1 MLISELQNYLNAD
14 LSLRENINL
23 IKILLDQKDIYDKE
37 SLTLETIIEEYKKE
51 TYFVV
56 VVSIKNIEDDITWQ
70 IRVNF
75 YFLLDDYFINNKI
88 RFMYNEVNDF
98 FLSIKKTNFFKYIE
112 KNNLLIKHIDIIKIP
127 F

>member
-1 MLISELQNYLNAD
+1 MLISELENYLNID

-23 IKILLDQKDIYDKE
+23 IKILLDQKDIYDKD
-37 SLTLETIIEEYKKE
+37 SLILETLIEQYKNE

-56 VVSIKNIEDDITWQ
+56 VISIKNIEDDICWQ
-70 IRVNF
+70 VRTNF

-88 RFMYNEVNDF
+88 RFMYNEVTDF